1 MSKVYCRYC
10 GKQIDEDATFCTH
23 CGKEQNV
30 SKKPLWNV
38 DGLRSSSKTIV
49 QKALA
54 LVRIPIDYVK
64 TIKIPRMSAAQANLW
79 RKRMKRVGKVVLAL
93 AVVAV
98 VITAGAWVYSYYY
111 DEYLPEKRLDESC
124 ADVLSKMRSS
134 DKTVSIEYCRK
145 VLLNKCAFDDNS
157 ETWGY
162 DNVPDDK
169 ITDRMYPY
177 LNEAFR
183 TVESEAYNG
192 NPDFQYLLGRIYI
205 NGIFRL
211 GSTYISMYLIKPDT
225 VKAIYWWNEAAKQ
238 KYILAYNKMGY
249 SYEKGIGVR
258 QDIKKAIEYYKSG
271 AEAGEASAQANY
283 GRLFRD
289 GIREIRIKG
298 RNAMRYVT
306 ETKYLDFKDDYE
318 HSMNSS
324 GGIRF
329 VTHLKIE
336 TNGEIESI
344 SDTDIDFEYDKIIVP
359 KDIEQAKYWW
369 QKSAAQGNQYAKDLL
384 QQVYE

>member
-23 CGKEQNV
+23 CGKEQNI

-79 RKRMKRVGKVVLAL
+79 RKRMKRIGKVVLAL

-98 VITAGAWVYSYYY
+98 VITAYY
-111 DEYLPEKRLDESC
+111 DKYLPEKRLEEAC

-134 DKTVSIEYCRK
+134 NKTVSIEYCRK
-145 VLLNKCAFDDNS
+145 VLLNQWAFDGNA

-162 DNVPDDK
+162 GDVSDSK
-169 ITDRMYPY
+169 ITIRMSQYR
-177 LNEAFR
+177 NEAFR
-183 TVESEAYNG
+183 TIESEAYNG
-192 NPDFQYLLGRIYI
+192 NPDCQYLLGRIYI
-205 NGIFRL
+205 GRIAHPYTSRVY
-211 GSTYISMYLIKPDT
+211 SIEPDT
-225 VKAIYWWNEAAKQ
+225 VKAVYWWNEAAKQ

-283 GRLFRD
+283 GDLFME
-289 GIREIRIKG
+289 GVKIKVGSHKEIRSTQDYYRGSDDDVISKHYDYSTM
-298 RNAMRYVT
+298 NYITRYY
-306 ETKYLDFKDDYE
+306 ETVDDYE
-318 HSMNSS
+318 TL
-324 GGIRF
+324 I
-329 VTHLKIE
+329 
-336 TNGEIESI
+336 
-344 SDTDIDFEYDKIIVP
+344 P

-369 QKSAAQGNQYAKDLL
+369 KKSAAQGNEVAKERL
-384 QQVYE
+384 QKIY

>member
-64 TIKIPRMSAAQANLW
+64 TIKIPRMNAAQANLW

-111 DEYLPEKRLDESC
+111 YKYLPEKRLDEAC

-134 DKTVSIEYCRK
+134 NKTVSIEYCRK
-145 VLLNKCAFDDNS
+145 VLLNQWAFDGNA

-162 DNVPDDK
+162 GDVSDNK
-169 ITDRMYPY
+169 ITDRMSQYR
-177 LNEAFR
+177 NEAFR
-183 TVESEAYNG
+183 TIESEAYNG
-192 NPDFQYLLGRIYI
+192 NPDCQYLLGRIYI
-205 NGIFRL
+205 GRIAHQYRT
-211 GSTYISMYLIKPDT
+211 GRGTICDMEYSIEPDT

-271 AEAGEASAQANY
+271 AEAGEAYAQANY

-289 GIREIRIKG
+289 GVKVKVGSHKETKRYTGYGWYRSGEKIREYYDPNLMEFITI
-298 RNAMRYVT
+298 
-306 ETKYLDFKDDYE
+306 TKEDVDDYE
-318 HSMNSS
+318 WL
-324 GGIRF
+324 I
-329 VTHLKIE
+329 
-336 TNGEIESI
+336 
-344 SDTDIDFEYDKIIVP
+344 P
-359 KDIEQAKYWW
+359 KDIEQAKFWW
-369 QKSAAQGNQYAKDLL
+369 QKAAAQGNQYAKDFL